1 MKVFTNLK
9 NSKNTVRNSKEN
21 GKSANSGFENNF
33 MPKFWKIL
41 NSFEILR
48 GLWAKFCWQN
58 ACQRCW
64 NRTVTLWTTFQFHKS
79 SDLGFQ
85 PPKIFE
91 NTSKIFI
98 KICLRPFSKY
108 FPFSLEFLTVL
119 SVFFRFVKTFIRIFN
134 FWN

>member
-21 GKSANSGFENNF
+21 EKSANSGFENNS
-33 MPKFWKIL
+33 MPKFL